1 MPEPVV
7 TLISGVAT
15 IVTNVWRV
23 SKDLY
28 DIIEGIRNAPM
39 HVRVIMVDVDGLYI
53 VLGALQGLLPNVD
66 ASRLRADLVPV
77 FESLQLNLNNCCS
90 ILIEL
95 SRKLIRY
102 TNAAALERIQGKKQ
116 QEEERLM
123 ENKYDQDLPVKVR
136 RKHRSRSKPQDAE
149 QSDPRNR
156 SLPSLPAQAEL

>member
-1 MPEPVV
+1 MPEPVI
-7 TLISGVAT
+7 TLISGVTA

-28 DIIEGIRNAPM
+28 DIIEGIRNAPT

-53 VLGALQGLLPNVD
+53 VLGALQGLLPKVD

-102 TNAAALERIQGKKQ
+102 TNAAGQISMSKWMAFRWQFTEK
-116 QEEERLM
+116 
-123 ENKYDQDLPVKVR
+123 DVKEFRDHLTAYKMTVQLAI
-136 RKHRSRSKPQDAE
+136 STA
-149 QSDPRNR
+149 N
-156 SLPSLPAQAEL
+156 L

>member
-1 MPEPVV
+1 MPEPVI
-7 TLISGVAT
+7 TLISGVAA

-28 DIIEGIRNAPM
+28 DIIEGIRNAPT
-39 HVRVIMVDVDGLYI
+39 HIRVIMVDVNGLYI

-90 ILIEL
+90 ILTEL

-102 TNAAALERIQGKKQ
+102 TNAAGHISMSNGWHFDG
-116 QEEERLM
+116 
-123 ENKYDQDLPVKVR
+123 NSR
-136 RKHRSRSKPQDAE
+136 RKTLKNFE
-149 QSDPRNR
+149 II
-156 SLPSLPAQAEL
+156 SLPIR